1 MRPPLV
7 FISLHGYQRAWVSAD
22 LVAGLTLLAIA
33 LPEQLATSRLAGM
46 PPITGF
52 YAFIAGTVLFALLGS
67 NRQMSVGADS
77 TIAPLFAAG
86 VVGLAALGSPHYVE
100 LVSILAVMVGLIVM
114 LVSLLRLGWIADF
127 LSTPITI
134 GFLSGVAVIIVIH
147 QLPDF
152 LGLPPTTGAD
162 QHRFLYVVNHLSEVQ
177 GAALAMG
184 LGVLAVMIVCAGIN
198 RRIPGALI
206 ALVGSIALV
215 SAFDLQAHGVPVLGD
230 VHAGAPHFG
239 LTGLSW
245 TTLGNL
251 APLAAVVAL
260 VVVTQ
265 TAATTRAFAEQGGY
279 DIDAGR
285 DFLAVGAGSV
295 LAGLVGSFPVDAS
308 PPRTGAVVN
317 AGGRTQAGG
326 LGAAAC
332 VLVFIPFAGVLKD
345 VPLSMLAAVLIFIA
359 VRLFK
364 WRDLRSIAHFDALEF
379 GLAAVTLLVVVLV
392 GVEQG
397 IAVAVGLAILDR
409 IRLTAQPQ
417 VHRLGHVPGT
427 TSWTP
432 MSADVD
438 AAPVP
443 GMLVVLFATPLWF
456 ANAVHFRE
464 EVERDLED
472 AGPSTRALVL
482 DTIGMSDLDY
492 TGAHAL
498 GQLLDRCEREHIE
511 FAIARAG
518 DHVLRS
524 LERSGLMQRIG
535 LDHCFPTVGAA
546 VTALSDGRAPDN

>member
-1 MRPPLV
+1 
-7 FISLHGYQRAWVSAD
+7 
-22 LVAGLTLLAIA
+22 
-33 LPEQLATSRLAGM
+33 
-46 PPITGF
+46 
-52 YAFIAGTVLFALLGS
+52 
-67 NRQMSVGADS
+67 
-77 TIAPLFAAG
+77 
-86 VVGLAALGSPHYVE
+86 
-100 LVSILAVMVGLIVM
+100 
-114 LVSLLRLGWIADF
+114 
-127 LSTPITI
+127 
-134 GFLSGVAVIIVIH
+134 
-147 QLPDF
+147 
-152 LGLPPTTGAD
+152 
-162 QHRFLYVVNHLSEVQ
+162 
-177 GAALAMG
+177 
-184 LGVLAVMIVCAGIN
+184 
-198 RRIPGALI
+198 
-206 ALVGSIALV
+206 
-215 SAFDLQAHGVPVLGD
+215 
-230 VHAGAPHFG
+230 
-239 LTGLSW
+239 
-245 TTLGNL
+245 
-251 APLAAVVAL
+251 
-260 VVVTQ
+260 
-265 TAATTRAFAEQGGY
+265 
-279 DIDAGR
+279 
-285 DFLAVGAGSV
+285 
-295 LAGLVGSFPVDAS
+295 
-308 PPRTGAVVN
+308 
-317 AGGRTQAGG
+317 
-326 LGAAAC
+326 

-546 VTALSDGRAPDN
+546 VNALSDGRAPDS